1 MDTKPTSKMPGSSPK
16 NLALACSLFLHV
28 GFITLV
34 SYWQWELDTPTK
46 NQQEVVKIK
55 FLPASKAQKNTQKP
69 TPVKAEHFSAA
80 QPYAI
85 SSPSIPTLYARTPKL
100 STSTHQ
106 PVLWTKQARLSQKKR
121 FKSRRVQP
129 ISIPVTEVRSPVFQ
143 PVKISQHNHSSTKT
157 LTVRPLPIRK
167 THQLDSVQAA
177 VPIKVQT
184 TGQLK
189 VAQRKIST
197 RQTELWN
204 TTSTEPQSAFLMK
217 ASISVSKSLH
227 QRPVPATKSTGA
239 DTTIQP
245 AAEPFK
251 EATESQSRV
260 AALPRKFPE
269 NPPTAPDNP
278 STSNIDTG
286 VVRGLFAG
294 KVRQRIA
301 NAKYY
306 PRIARRRGIEGQPVV
321 AFTLD
326 KGGHLM
332 EAGLAKT
339 SGYQLLDQAAL
350 EAVQQAAP
358 YPEIPVGLNAETFQ
372 FKLPIS
378 FILK

>member
-1 MDTKPTSKMPGSSPK
+1 LPGSVPK
-16 NLALACSLFLHV
+16 NFALAGSLLLHLGLIV
-28 GFITLV
+28 FI
-34 SYWQWELDTPTK
+34 SYWQWESGMTPK
-46 NQQEVVKIK
+46 NRPQVVKIK

-69 TPVKAEHFSAA
+69 VPVKAENFSPA
-80 QPYAI
+80 QPLTV
-85 SSPSIPTLYARTPKL
+85 SSLSIPTLHARTPEL
-100 STSTHQ
+100 SSPAHH
-106 PVLWTKQARLSQKKR
+106 PASWTKQVKLSQKKR

-129 ISIPVTEVRSPVFQ
+129 ISIPVTEVRSPIFQ
-143 PVKISQHNHSSTKT
+143 SPKISQHNHSSTKT
-157 LTVRPLPIRK
+157 LSVRPLPIRK
-167 THQLDSVQAA
+167 THQPDSVQAA
-177 VPIKVQT
+177 VPLKVRT

-189 VAQRKIST
+189 VAQRRIST
-197 RQTELWN
+197 RQADPLD
-204 TTSTEPQSAFLMK
+204 TSSAVPQPSFLMK
-217 ASISVSKSLH
+217 TSISVSKSLH

-245 AAEPFK
+245 AVETFK
-251 EATESQSRV
+251 AATESQSRV

-278 STSNIDTG
+278 STSNIDTS

-326 KGGHLM
+326 KGGRLM

-350 EAVQQAAP
+350 EAVQKAAP
-358 YPEIPVGLNAETFQ
+358 YPEIPAELNTETFQ